1 MTLLSSETSVLRIL
15 GHSVLYL
22 LLIMH
27 LLTVDDGNWQ
37 GGSGIKRVCH
47 APLMTLDR
55 GWGSELAG
63 RRRG

>member
-1 MTLLSSETSVLRIL
+1 VLRIL
-15 GHSVLYL
+15 DHSVLYL

-55 GWGSELAG
+55 GWGQ
-63 RRRG
+63 